1 MKIVSKL
8 GDILVERNLSRRQL
22 ARQARVAP
30 NAIGN
35 LVRTHFSSSP
45 IVHLKTLS
53 KVCVA
58 LNIAPGDLLKLQEG

>member
-35 LVRTHFSSSP
+35 LVRTHFLLSP
-45 IVHLKTLS
+45 IVHLKTLA
-53 KVCVA
+53 KVCAA
-58 LNIAPGDLLKLQEG
+58 LDITPGDLLKLQEG